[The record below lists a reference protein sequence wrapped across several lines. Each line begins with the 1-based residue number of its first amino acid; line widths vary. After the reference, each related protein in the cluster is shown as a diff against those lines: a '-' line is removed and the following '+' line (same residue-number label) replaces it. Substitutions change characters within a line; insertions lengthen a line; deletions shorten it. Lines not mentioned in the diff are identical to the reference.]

1 MPTKL
6 VPWPKGKPYAS
17 INNFGLGGTNAH
29 VILQKAPVLEPAQS
43 PVLQKR
49 RSLVPRK
56 RGPPIR
62 RTYVFSAYN
71 ENAVFS
77 QAKGIKA
84 YLQAHPEQFD
94 NQLIANLAY
103 TLCERRTVLPWKAAV
118 SARSTKELISV
129 LDGNIQARRSINVA
143 TVAFVFTGQGAQ
155 WYAMGRELFSAY
167 PGFAES
173 MRKADEHL
181 SSLRAGFSLTG
192 TIQFVKNL
200 SLSNRFR

>member
-1 MPTKL
+1 M
-6 VPWPKGKPYAS
+6 A
-17 INNFGLGGTNAH
+17 
-29 VILQKAPVLEPAQS
+29 ILQKAPVSEPAQS

-62 RTYVFSAYN
+62 RVYVFSGSN
-71 ENAVFS
+71 EDAVHN

-129 LDGNIQARRSINVA
+129 LDGKIQARRSIKVA
-143 TVAFVFTGQGAQ
+143 TVAFAFTGQGAQ
-155 WYAMGRELFSAY
+155 WYAMGRELFGAY
-167 PGFAES
+167 PVFAES
-173 MRKADEHL
+173 MRKADEYL
-181 SSLRAGFSLTG
+181 SGLRAGFTLTG
-192 TIQFVKNL
+192 NFQYLNWVV
-200 SLSNRFR
+200 